1 MLILGQVPA
10 IKKLYCSARL
20 GNYFLLLFLA
30 SNGARSII
38 KNIIS
43 VGPGCSS
50 EKAPVMEVERRA
62 GAIRLR
68 RMDNR
73 GSGRID
79 HA

>member
-1 MLILGQVPA
+1 MLRERPKMRTIEAESIEAVFSGGLG
-10 IKKLYCSARL
+10 R
-20 GNYFLLLFLA
+20 
-30 SNGARSII
+30 
-38 KNIIS
+38 
-43 VGPGCSS
+43 SS
-50 EKAPVMEVERRA
+50 EEASVMEVERRA

>member
-1 MLILGQVPA
+1 MGSWIPMLRERPKMRTIEAESIEAVFSGGLG
-10 IKKLYCSARL
+10 R
-20 GNYFLLLFLA
+20 
-30 SNGARSII
+30 
-38 KNIIS
+38 
-43 VGPGCSS
+43 SS
-50 EKAPVMEVERRA
+50 EEASVMEVERRA